1 MNKFH
6 GRISFRR
13 NNSLYFAIFRVFPI
27 VQIDEHSTNAVY
39 AIDLVL
45 YCRVGKWLYCS
56 DTNSEA
62 VSSGLTCGACF
73 FFVIFFFFFFCCC
86 CWRIKYLDIFS
97 TSFPCKVKL
106 SFYPNNYLSFTEI

>member
-73 FFVIFFFFFFCCC
+73 FFVIFFFFFLLLLLLENKVF
-86 CWRIKYLDIFS
+86 RYFFHQ
-97 TSFPCKVKL
+97 FPL
-106 SFYPNNYLSFTEI
+106 QSEIIVLPK